1 MAPSSRL
8 NDTLNDRRAPLKCLT
23 LSLMCRM
30 NLVNFPLDNQT
41 CHIQFESYSDTID
54 KLVFTW
60 ADEPIQFNTEKGLDL
75 AEFVFLNTETGVCA
89 KNYSTGNYSCIIGK
103 FRFKRKVTYYLM
115 QTYLPTGLFVSLSW
129 ISFWIDEA
137 HIGARITLGILT
149 VLTTTAQGNLISKNL
164 PRLSY
169 IKAIDVWM
177 SVCDQLQLCWL
188 LNVRTCKVTS

>member
-1 MAPSSRL
+1 MYSFAHRIIQNIICL
-8 NDTLNDRRAPLKCLT
+8 NMEVHRYLTFVVWECKILRFTLIVGDP
-23 LSLMCRM
+23 
-30 NLVNFPLDNQT
+30 
-41 CHIQFESYSDTID
+41 D
-54 KLVFTW
+54 KFKMTSHYRV
-60 ADEPIQFNTEKGLDL
+60 
-75 AEFVFLNTETGVCA
+75 
-89 KNYSTGNYSCIIGK
+89 STGNYSCIIGK

-137 HIGARITLGILT
+137 HIGARITLGMLT

-177 SVCDQLQLCWL
+177 SVCDQLRLCWL